1 MQSEREKK
9 CRKIY
14 NSEHKGERSVIN
26 QTDSIFHAN
35 TKGQKWCEIERV
47 ENQRKL
53 R

>member
-1 MQSEREKK
+1 MYKN
-9 CRKIY
+9 Y
-14 NSEHKGERSVIN
+14 NSEHKGKNVIN